1 MNNQKILSKGWKLL
15 ALNEICDLQN
25 GYAFKSNDYVNISNT
40 LNCRMSNIRPD
51 GFFDIEHN
59 QKFLPDSYIEKY
71 KQYLLKDGDVII
83 AMTDM
88 ATEAKI
94 LGVPTIVETQ
104 GKNLLLNQRVGKLI
118 IKKSELINFPYLK
131 YALNREQVKNYFL
144 KFAGGGLQINL
155 GKEDI
160 LSVEIP
166 LPPIAEQKRIAEIL
180 DRTQS
185 LISKRK
191 EAIAKLDTITQSIF
205 LEMFGDPEKNPK
217 GWIKYN
223 LSKISI
229 FENGDRSSNYPSGD
243 DIQEQGIL
251 FLSTK
256 NIVNDRLNL
265 SIKQFITG
273 EKFKSLSRGKAKKD
287 DLLITLRGTLGSCC
301 IFSSEYE
308 TAFINAQMMIIRTK
322 NDVSPV
328 FLHSFLT
335 SDFFKQKIKSIG
347 RGAAVLQLTA
357 TQLADISIPVPP
369 LDLQKEFAQRIEAVE
384 NLKATHRAS
393 LSELQ
398 ALFASLQ
405 HRAFRGEL

>member
-1 MNNQKILSKGWKLL
+1 MNNKKILSKGWKLL

-25 GYAFKSNDYVNISNT
+25 GYAFKSNDYINISNT

-94 LGVPTIVETQ
+94 LGVPTIVKTQ

-118 IKKSELINFPYLK
+118 IKKPELINFPYLK
-131 YALNREQVKNYFL
+131 YVLNREQVKKYFL

-191 EAIAKLDTITQSIF
+191 EAIAKLDTLTQSIF
-205 LEMFGDPEKNPK
+205 LEMFGDPVTNPK
-217 GWIKYN
+217 GWDIGNLLDIADFLTGYPFKSADYTDKGKTIKLCRGAN
-223 LSKISI
+223 VLPNRIDWSDLASWSVLKMNDLSEFALADGDVVIAMDRPWISEGFKIAQIHSTDLPALLVQRVARLRGKNSVSNSFIFQILRFSI
-229 FENGDRSSNYPSGD
+229 FARHCKPTETTIPHISPKDIKTFGFPIPS
-243 DIQEQGIL
+243 L
-251 FLSTK
+251 
-256 NIVNDRLNL
+256 
-265 SIKQFITG
+265 
-273 EKFKSLSRGKAKKD
+273 
-287 DLLITLRGTLGSCC
+287 
-301 IFSSEYE
+301 
-308 TAFINAQMMIIRTK
+308 
-322 NDVSPV
+322 P
-328 FLHSFLT
+328 
-335 SDFFKQKIKSIG
+335 
-347 RGAAVLQLTA
+347 
-357 TQLADISIPVPP
+357 
-369 LDLQKEFAQRIEAVE
+369 LQKEFAQRVEAVE
-384 NLKATHRAS
+384 KLKARHRAS
-393 LSELQ
+393 LSQLQ

>member
-40 LNCRMSNIRPD
+40 LNCRMSHIRPD

-180 DRTQS
+180 DCTQS

-191 EAIAKLDTITQSIF
+191 EAIAKLDTP
-205 LEMFGDPEKNPK
+205 D
-217 GWIKYN
+217 
-223 LSKISI
+223 
-229 FENGDRSSNYPSGD
+229 
-243 DIQEQGIL
+243 
-251 FLSTK
+251 
-256 NIVNDRLNL
+256 
-265 SIKQFITG
+265 
-273 EKFKSLSRGKAKKD
+273 
-287 DLLITLRGTLGSCC
+287 
-301 IFSSEYE
+301 
-308 TAFINAQMMIIRTK
+308 
-322 NDVSPV
+322 
-328 FLHSFLT
+328 
-335 SDFFKQKIKSIG
+335 
-347 RGAAVLQLTA
+347 
-357 TQLADISIPVPP
+357 
-369 LDLQKEFAQRIEAVE
+369 
-384 NLKATHRAS
+384 
-393 LSELQ
+393 
-398 ALFASLQ
+398 
-405 HRAFRGEL
+405 